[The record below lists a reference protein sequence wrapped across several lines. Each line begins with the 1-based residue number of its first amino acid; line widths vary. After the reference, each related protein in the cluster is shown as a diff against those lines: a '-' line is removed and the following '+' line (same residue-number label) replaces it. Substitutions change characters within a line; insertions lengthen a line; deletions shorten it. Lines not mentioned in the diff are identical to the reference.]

1 MGLTRKSASLLLLI
15 AVISA
20 LGAGLKAAAINET
33 LFLRNLQNSNGNVCP
48 ISNVSTCDGI
58 KYDTSWHVQDA
69 NLDLIKSEMLALRK
83 QAKR

>member
-20 LGAGLKAAAINET
+20 LGAGLKAAAIN
-33 LFLRNLQNSNGNVCP
+33 NSNGNVCP